1 MSEEC
6 EWCGRQIVRAEK
18 GEETVLQVTEVGGG
32 GLEKSRPRPNLI
44 MNVLFSESE
53 VIT

>member
-1 MSEEC
+1 MM
-6 EWCGRQIVRAEK
+6 RAGK